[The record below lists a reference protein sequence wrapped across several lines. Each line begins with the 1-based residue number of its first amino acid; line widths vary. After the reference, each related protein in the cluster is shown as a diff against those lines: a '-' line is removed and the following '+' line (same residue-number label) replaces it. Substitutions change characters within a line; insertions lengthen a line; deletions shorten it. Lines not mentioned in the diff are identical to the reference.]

1 MEEVTTTETKLSAIL
16 DQAEKLFLRFGIKSL
31 TMDDIANEL
40 KMSKKTLYQFVSDKQ
55 DLVAKTMQ
63 NYCRTDKEIVLEI
76 CGNSKN
82 AIDEL
87 LDIIKYVKQ
96 RLSVFHPS
104 IMYDLEKYYPEAW
117 DSLHKHQKEFIYD
130 IVRDNIMRGKNE
142 DLYKTDVNEEIIA
155 RIYANRLDVTLDRMD
170 KVMGKYDFI
179 TIYTEMMK
187 YHIRGIASDKG
198 NKVLNLKLKSLIS

>member
-1 MEEVTTTETKLSAIL
+1 MDETMTTETRLTTIL
-16 DQAEKLFLRFGIKSL
+16 DQAEKLFLKFGIKSL

-63 NYCRTDKEIVLEI
+63 NYCATDKDIVLDI
-76 CGNSKN
+76 CRSSAN

-87 LDIIKYVKQ
+87 LDLIKYVKQ

-117 DSLHKHQKEFIYD
+117 DSLHKHQKEFIYEMVKEN
-130 IVRDNIMRGKNE
+130 IVRGKKE
-142 DLYKTDVNEEIIA
+142 ELYKSDVNEEIIA
-155 RIYANRLDVTLDRMD
+155 RIYANRLDTTLDRLD
-170 KVMGKYDFI
+170 KVMSKYDFI
-179 TIYTEMMK
+179 TIYIEMMK

-198 NKVLNLKLKSLIS
+198 NNVLNQKLNLLIS

>member
-1 MEEVTTTETKLSAIL
+1 MEDVITTETKLTAIL
-16 DQAEKLFLRFGIKSL
+16 DQAEKLFLKFGIKSL

-55 DLVAKTMQ
+55 DLVAKTMI
-63 NYCRTDKEIVLEI
+63 NYCVTDKETVIVI
-76 CGNSKN
+76 CRNSKN

-87 LDIIKYVKQ
+87 LEIIKYVKQ

-117 DSLHKHQKEFIYD
+117 DALHKHQKEFIYEM
-130 IVRDNIMRGKNE
+130 VRDNVIRGKAE
-142 DLYKTDVNEEIIA
+142 ELFKTDVNEEIIA
-155 RIYANRLDVTLDRMD
+155 RIYANRLDVILDRTD
-170 KVMGKYDFI
+170 KIMSKYDFV
-179 TIYTEMMK
+179 TIYIEMMK

-198 NKVLNLKLKSLIS
+198 NKVLTQKIKSLIS

>member
-1 MEEVTTTETKLSAIL
+1 MDELTQTETRLVTIL
-16 DQAEKLFLRFGIKSL
+16 DQAEKLFLKFGIKSL

-55 DLVAKTMQ
+55 DLVTKTMN
-63 NYCRTDKEIVLEI
+63 NYCATDKEIVLEL
-76 CGNSKN
+76 CRNSKN

-104 IMYDLEKYYPEAW
+104 ILYDLEKYYPEAW
-117 DSLHKHQKEFIYD
+117 DAMHKHQKEFVYEMVKEN
-130 IVRDNIMRGKNE
+130 IVRGKVE
-142 DLYKTDVNEEIIA
+142 GLYKEDVNAEIIA
-155 RIYANRLDVTLDRMD
+155 RIYANRLDATIDRMD
-170 KVMGKYDFI
+170 KVMAKYDFG

-198 NKVLNLKLKSLIS
+198 NKVLDQKLKSIIA

>member
-1 MEEVTTTETKLSAIL
+1 MEEVMTTETKLTAIL
-16 DQAEKLFLRFGIKSL
+16 DQTEKLFLKFGIKSL

-63 NYCRTDKEIVLEI
+63 NYCSTDKDIVLGI
-76 CGNSKN
+76 CSQSKN

-117 DSLHKHQKEFIYD
+117 DSMHKHQKEFIYD
-130 IVRDNIMRGKNE
+130 MVRDNIKRGKAE
-142 DLYKTDVNEEIIA
+142 ELYKTDVNEEIIA
-155 RIYANRLDVTLDRMD
+155 RIYVNRLDVTLDRMD
-170 KVMGKYDFI
+170 KIMGKFDFI
-179 TIYTEMMK
+179 TIYIEMMK